1 MPERLAALIR
11 DNQPCV
17 VLTGA
22 GVSTEGGL
30 PVSIQRG
37 VACAARQPYSAGR

>member
-1 MPERLAALIR
+1 VRSVDPSIDKLAALIR

-22 GVSTEGGL
+22 GASTEIFL
-30 PVSIQRG
+30 PECRTSGSHR
-37 VACAARQPYSAGR
+37 